1 MNVTVI
7 LCTYNRCE
15 SLMRALG
22 SVALSRLPESVAW
35 EVLVVDNNSSDQTR
49 DAVADFS
56 TQYPGRLRY
65 VFESQPGKSYALN
78 RGIAEAQGEVL
89 AFMDDDVTVGSAWLH
104 NLTAPLLSGRW
115 AGCGGRILADWGG
128 FAPPR
133 WLPEKAPYNLGPLV
147 SFDLGLEA
155 GLLTEPPF
163 GTNMAFR
170 KVMFGK
176 YGGFRTDL
184 GPRPG
189 SEIRREDTEFGRR
202 LLVAGEQLWYEPSA
216 IVQHIVPQ
224 SRLRKQ
230 YFLNWWFDHART
242 HVREF
247 GLPPDNKVVVAGIP
261 LPSLCR
267 LAVWTARWMFELRP
281 SRRFSNKI
289 SVWSIAGQIAEF
301 YHQQYAGKRLAR

>member
-1 MNVTVI
+1 M
-7 LCTYNRCE
+7 
-15 SLMRALG
+15 
-22 SVALSRLPESVAW
+22 
-35 EVLVVDNNSSDQTR
+35 
-49 DAVADFS
+49 
-56 TQYPGRLRY
+56 
-65 VFESQPGKSYALN
+65 
-78 RGIAEAQGEVL
+78 L
-89 AFMDDDVTVGSAWLH
+89 AFVDDDVTVESAWLH

-133 WLPEKAPYNLGPLV
+133 WLPEKGRYHLGPLV
-147 SFDLGLEA
+147 IFDLGLEA
-155 GLLTEPPF
+155 GPLTEPPF

-170 KVMFGK
+170 KGMFGK

-202 LLVAGEQLWYEPSA
+202 LLAAGEQLWYEPSA

-247 GLPPDNKVVVAGIP
+247 GLPPDNKA
-261 LPSLCR
+261 S
-267 LAVWTARWMFELRP
+267 
-281 SRRFSNKI
+281 SRRHPAALASQACSLDGSMDVRIATFAAIFQQNKCVVNSWSNCGVLPPTVLVNA
-289 SVWSIAGQIAEF
+289 SLDDMVAPV
-301 YHQQYAGKRLAR
+301 